1 MIGAA
6 KRKSSLLPGLAAL
19 RLVLLL
25 IVTLCLGQTRVWGFG
40 ITAPPASGVFESA
53 NPSSIG
59 ENTIGSGYDASDSPL
74 AARGVGTAADDA
86 AFWSGRAGANRSAAE
101 ASGLTT
107 LERTPAGRA
116 LDAQDLFSK
125 LPYDEAIVPWEN
137 LSRQFARE
145 ASGTVNAW
153 TGGASPTSVWSRI
166 EKPTLMLN
174 PNVNKIIIND
184 ATQPWKTKIIYK

>member
-1 MIGAA
+1 M
-6 KRKSSLLPGLAAL
+6 
-19 RLVLLL
+19 
-25 IVTLCLGQTRVWGFG
+25 
-40 ITAPPASGVFESA
+40 
-53 NPSSIG
+53 
-59 ENTIGSGYDASDSPL
+59 GSYSDFWQCSN

>member
-1 MIGAA
+1 MVGNSFLNLIPGQAA
-6 KRKSSLLPGLAAL
+6 WQNSVASAQSGNYGQAAAH
-19 RLVLLL
+19 
-25 IVTLCLGQTRVWGFG
+25 FG
-40 ITAPPASGVFESA
+40 IMAAEQVLTVASLGTSAGVGAVSRA
-53 NPSSIG
+53 
-59 ENTIGSGYDASDSPL
+59 GST